1 MKKALLLILTV
12 LILISSCNLDS
23 GQGVFQQAFNA
34 SKKNYEMIQTVLGT
48 AGDKIILYANRDVYE
63 FDGTKMT
70 KIAEVSNELYFPIFV
85 EKDRFYFAYKNTE
98 AFRTR
103 YFPESDAEADGYFRF
118 FQVSAKQISD
128 NQPLYSTTGIPK
140 EELKTLMESN
150 EVTVSGA
157 ENITAFSVTIQDLEH
172 IQVLFNLAG
181 DNEGESDPNKYITH
195 YGIIERDGISPN
207 SFTISN
213 DERVPATAGIIGLYG
228 LRVFQ
233 DDSEMA
239 DGQAYLRDRNSFFY
253 KNSPSES
260 FTEIDCNWRRPNTV
274 DTDEVIMGYDGEY
287 VIDLQGYVYKLNS
300 GSDRGRDRISSVNA
314 PDLIYRR
321 NNLMM
326 VYEDSYAGSDF
337 KMGYLYEEGIYI
349 NDSAQENPYILRI
362 SDDNDLLTAGWI
374 GDNGNGKYLF
384 ATQEN
389 GFWIIEL
396 GEKDSNNRFKGS
408 IHQYQINDRFGNEQD
423 GPLSDYL
430 Q

>member
-85 EKDRFYFAYKNTE
+85 EEDRFYFAYKNTE

-118 FQVSAKQISD
+118 FQVSE
-128 NQPLYSTTGIPK
+128 NQLSTTEGITDT
-140 EELKTLMESN
+140 TLIEN
-150 EVTVSGA
+150 QEVTVSGA
-157 ENITAFSVTIQDLEH
+157 DNITAFSVTIQDLEH
-172 IQVLFNLAG
+172 IQVLFSLAG
-181 DNEGESDPNKYITH
+181 DNEDKSDPNEYTTN
-195 YGIIERDGISPN
+195 YGIIDRNSISAS

-213 DERVPATAGIIGLYG
+213 IDNNIPATAGIIGLYG

-239 DGQAYLRDRNSFFY
+239 DGQAYLKDRNSFFY

-287 VIDLQGYVYKLNS
+287 VIDLQGYVYRLDPS
-300 GSDRGRDRISSVNA
+300 ADRKRVRISSVNA

-408 IHQYQINDRFGNEQD
+408 IHQYQEKNRFGETQD

-430 Q
+430 H

>member
-85 EKDRFYFAYKNTE
+85 EEDRFYFAYKNTE

-118 FQVSAKQISD
+118 FQVSESQLSATEGITD
-128 NQPLYSTTGIPK
+128 TTLIENQ
-140 EELKTLMESN
+140 

-157 ENITAFSVTIQDLEH
+157 DNITAFSVTIQDLEH
-172 IQVLFNLAG
+172 IQVLFNIAS
-181 DNEGESDPNKYITH
+181 DNVDETDPNRYITH

-213 DERVPATAGIIGLYG
+213 DEKVPATAGIIGLYG

-260 FTEIDCNWRRPNTV
+260 FTEISCNWRRPNTV

-287 VIDLQGYVYKLNS
+287 VIDLQGYVYRLDPS
-300 GSDRGRDRISSVNA
+300 ADRKRVRISSVNA

-326 VYEDSYAGSDF
+326 VYEDSYDGRNF

-408 IHQYQINDRFGNEQD
+408 IHQYQEKNRFGETQD
-423 GPLSDYL
+423 GPMSDYL
-430 Q
+430 R

>member
-1 MKKALLLILTV
+1 MKKAVLLILTI

-85 EKDRFYFAYKNTE
+85 EEDRFYFAYKNTE

-118 FQVSAKQISD
+118 FQVSE
-128 NQPLYSTTGIPK
+128 NQLSTTEGITDT
-140 EELKTLMESN
+140 TLIEN
-150 EVTVSGA
+150 QEVTVSGA
-157 ENITAFSVTIQDLEH
+157 DNITAFSVTIQDLEH
-172 IQVLFNLAG
+172 IQVLFNIAS
-181 DNEGESDPNKYITH
+181 DNVDETDPNRYITH

-213 DERVPATAGIIGLYG
+213 DEKVPATAGIIGLYG

-239 DGQAYLRDRNSFFY
+239 DGQAYLKDRNSFFY

-287 VIDLQGYVYKLNS
+287 VIDLQGYVYRLDPS
-300 GSDRGRDRISSVNA
+300 ADRKRVRISSVNA

-396 GEKDSNNRFKGS
+396 GEKDSNGRFKGS
-408 IHQYQINDRFGNEQD
+408 IHQYQINDRFGKEQD
-423 GPLSDYL
+423 GQLSDYL
-430 Q
+430 H

>member
-1 MKKALLLILTV
+1 MKKAVLLILTI

-48 AGDKIILYANRDVYE
+48 ARDKIILYANRDVYE

-85 EKDRFYFAYKNTE
+85 EEDRFYFAYKNTE

-118 FQVSAKQISD
+118 FQVSE
-128 NQPLYSTTGIPK
+128 NQLSTTEGITDT
-140 EELKTLMESN
+140 TLIEN
-150 EVTVSGA
+150 QEVTVSGA
-157 ENITAFSVTIQDLEH
+157 DNITAFSVTIQDLEH
-172 IQVLFNLAG
+172 IQVLFSLAG
-181 DNEGESDPNKYITH
+181 DNEDKSDPNEYTTN
-195 YGIIERDGISPN
+195 YGIIDRNSISAS

-213 DERVPATAGIIGLYG
+213 IDNNIPATAGIIGLYG

-287 VIDLQGYVYKLNS
+287 VIDLQGYVYRLDPS
-300 GSDRGRDRISSVNA
+300 ADRKRVRISSVNA

-396 GEKDSNNRFKGS
+396 KKDGNEERFKGS
-408 IHQYQINDRFGNEQD
+408 IHQYQEKNRFGETQD

-430 Q
+430 H

>member
-1 MKKALLLILTV
+1 MKKAVLLILTI

-48 AGDKIILYANRDVYE
+48 TGDNNIILYANRDVYE

-85 EKDRFYFAYKNTE
+85 EEGRFYFAYKNTE

-118 FQVSAKQISD
+118 FQVSE
-128 NQPLYSTTGIPK
+128 NQLSTTEGITDT
-140 EELKTLMESN
+140 TLIEN
-150 EVTVSGA
+150 QEVTVSGA
-157 ENITAFSVTIQDLEH
+157 DNITAFSVTIQDLEH
-172 IQVLFNLAG
+172 IQVLFSLAG
-181 DNEGESDPNKYITH
+181 DNEDKSDPNEYTTN
-195 YGIIERDGISPN
+195 YGIIDRNSISAS

-213 DERVPATAGIIGLYG
+213 IDNNIPATAGIIGLYG

-239 DGQAYLRDRNSFFY
+239 DGQAYLKDRNSFFY

-287 VIDLQGYVYKLNS
+287 VIDLQGYVYRLDPS
-300 GSDRGRDRISSVNA
+300 ADRKRVRISSVNA

-408 IHQYQINDRFGNEQD
+408 IHQYQEKNRFGETQD

-430 Q
+430 H

>member
-1 MKKALLLILTV
+1 MKKAVLLILTI

-48 AGDKIILYANRDVYE
+48 TGDNNIILYANRDVYE

-85 EKDRFYFAYKNTE
+85 EGDRFYFAYKNTE

-118 FQVSAKQISD
+118 FQVSE
-128 NQPLYSTTGIPK
+128 NQLSTTEGITDT
-140 EELKTLMESN
+140 TLIEN
-150 EVTVSGA
+150 QEVTVSGA
-157 ENITAFSVTIQDLEH
+157 DNITAFSVTIQDLEH
-172 IQVLFNLAG
+172 IQVLFSLAG
-181 DNEGESDPNKYITH
+181 DNEDKSDPNEYTTN
-195 YGIIERDGISPN
+195 YGIIDRNSISAS

-213 DERVPATAGIIGLYG
+213 IDNNIPATAGIIGLYG

-239 DGQAYLRDRNSFFY
+239 DGQAYLKDRNSFFY

-287 VIDLQGYVYKLNS
+287 VIDLQGYVYRLDPS
-300 GSDRGRDRISSVNA
+300 ADRKRVRISSVNA

-408 IHQYQINDRFGNEQD
+408 IHQYQEKNRFGETQD

-430 Q
+430 H

>member
-1 MKKALLLILTV
+1 MKKAVLLILTI

-48 AGDKIILYANRDVYE
+48 TGDNNIILYANRDVYE

-85 EKDRFYFAYKNTE
+85 EEDRFYFAYKNTE

-103 YFPESDAEADGYFRF
+103 YFPESDAEADGHFRF
-118 FQVSAKQISD
+118 FQVSE
-128 NQPLYSTTGIPK
+128 NQLSTTEGITDT
-140 EELKTLMESN
+140 TLIEN
-150 EVTVSGA
+150 QEVTVSGA
-157 ENITAFSVTIQDLEH
+157 DNITAFSVTIQDLEH
-172 IQVLFNLAG
+172 IQVLFSLAG
-181 DNEGESDPNKYITH
+181 DNEDKSDPNEYTTN
-195 YGIIERDGISPN
+195 YGIIDRNSISAS

-213 DERVPATAGIIGLYG
+213 IDNNIPATAGIIGLYG

-239 DGQAYLRDRNSFFY
+239 DGQAYLKDRNSFFY

-287 VIDLQGYVYKLNS
+287 VIDLQGYVYRLDPS
-300 GSDRGRDRISSVNA
+300 ADRKRVRISSVNA

-408 IHQYQINDRFGNEQD
+408 IHQYQEKNRFGETQD

-430 Q
+430 H

>member
-48 AGDKIILYANRDVYE
+48 TGNNNIILYANRDVYE

-85 EKDRFYFAYKNTE
+85 EEDRFYFAYKNTE

-118 FQVSAKQISD
+118 FQVSE
-128 NQPLYSTTGIPK
+128 NQLSTTEGITDT
-140 EELKTLMESN
+140 TLIEN
-150 EVTVSGA
+150 QEVTVSGA
-157 ENITAFSVTIQDLEH
+157 DNITAFSVTIQDLEH
-172 IQVLFNLAG
+172 IQVLFSLAG
-181 DNEGESDPNKYITH
+181 DNEDKSDPNEYTTN
-195 YGIIERDGISPN
+195 YGIIDRNSISAS

-213 DERVPATAGIIGLYG
+213 IDNNIPATAGIIGLYG

-239 DGQAYLRDRNSFFY
+239 DGQAYLKDRNSFFY

-287 VIDLQGYVYKLNS
+287 VIDLQGYVYRLDPS
-300 GSDRGRDRISSVNA
+300 ADRKRVRISSVNA

-408 IHQYQINDRFGNEQD
+408 IHQYQEKNRFGETQD

-430 Q
+430 H

>member
-1 MKKALLLILTV
+1 MKKAVLLILTI

-85 EKDRFYFAYKNTE
+85 EEDRFYFAYKNTE

-118 FQVSAKQISD
+118 FQVSESQLSATEGITD
-128 NQPLYSTTGIPK
+128 TTLIENQ
-140 EELKTLMESN
+140 
-150 EVTVSGA
+150 EVTISGA
-157 ENITAFSVTIQDLEH
+157 DNITAFSVTIQDLEH
-172 IQVLFNLAG
+172 IQVLFSLAG
-181 DNEGESDPNKYITH
+181 DNEDKSDPNEYTTN
-195 YGIIERDGISPN
+195 YGIIDRNSISAS

-213 DERVPATAGIIGLYG
+213 IDNNIPATAGIIGLYG

-239 DGQAYLRDRNSFFY
+239 DGQAYLKDRNSFFY

-287 VIDLQGYVYKLNS
+287 VIDLQGYVYRLDPS
-300 GSDRGRDRISSVNA
+300 ADRKRVRISSVNA

-396 GEKDSNNRFKGS
+396 KKDGNEERFKGS
-408 IHQYQINDRFGNEQD
+408 IHQYQEKNRFGETQD

-430 Q
+430 H

>member
-1 MKKALLLILTV
+1 MKKAVLLILTI

-48 AGDKIILYANRDVYE
+48 TGDNNIILYANRDVYE

-85 EKDRFYFAYKNTE
+85 EGDRFYFAYKNTE

-118 FQVSAKQISD
+118 FQVSE
-128 NQPLYSTTGIPK
+128 NQLSTTEGITDT
-140 EELKTLMESN
+140 TLIEN
-150 EVTVSGA
+150 QEVTVSGA
-157 ENITAFSVTIQDLEH
+157 DNITAFSVTIQDLEH
-172 IQVLFNLAG
+172 IQVLFSLAG
-181 DNEGESDPNKYITH
+181 DNEDKSDPNEYTTN
-195 YGIIERDGISPN
+195 YGIIDRNSISAS

-213 DERVPATAGIIGLYG
+213 IDNNIPATAGIIGLYG

-287 VIDLQGYVYKLNS
+287 VIDLQGYVYRLDPS
-300 GSDRGRDRISSVNA
+300 ADRKRVRISSVNA

-408 IHQYQINDRFGNEQD
+408 IHQYQEKNRFGETQD

-430 Q
+430 R

>member
-48 AGDKIILYANRDVYE
+48 TGDNNIILYANRDVYE

-85 EKDRFYFAYKNTE
+85 EGDRFYFAYKNTE

-118 FQVSAKQISD
+118 FQVSE
-128 NQPLYSTTGIPK
+128 NQLSTTEGITDT
-140 EELKTLMESN
+140 TLIEN
-150 EVTVSGA
+150 QEVTVSGA
-157 ENITAFSVTIQDLEH
+157 DNITAFSVTIQDLEH
-172 IQVLFNLAG
+172 IQVLFSLAG
-181 DNEGESDPNKYITH
+181 DNEDKSDPNEYTTN
-195 YGIIERDGISPN
+195 YGIIDRNSISAS

-213 DERVPATAGIIGLYG
+213 IDNNIPATAGIIGLYG

-239 DGQAYLRDRNSFFY
+239 DGQAYLKDRNSFFY

-287 VIDLQGYVYKLNS
+287 VIDLQGYVYRLDPS
-300 GSDRGRDRISSVNA
+300 ADRKRVRISSVNA

-408 IHQYQINDRFGNEQD
+408 IHQYQEKNRFGETQD

-430 Q
+430 R

>member
-48 AGDKIILYANRDVYE
+48 TGDNNIILYANRDVYE

-85 EKDRFYFAYKNTE
+85 EGDRFYFAYKNTE

-118 FQVSAKQISD
+118 FQVSE
-128 NQPLYSTTGIPK
+128 NQLSTTEGITDT
-140 EELKTLMESN
+140 TLIEN
-150 EVTVSGA
+150 QEVTVSGA
-157 ENITAFSVTIQDLEH
+157 DNITAFSVTIQDLEH
-172 IQVLFNLAG
+172 IQVLFSLAG
-181 DNEGESDPNKYITH
+181 DNEDKSDPNEYTTN
-195 YGIIERDGISPN
+195 YGIIDRNSISAS

-213 DERVPATAGIIGLYG
+213 IDNNIPATAGIIGLYG

-239 DGQAYLRDRNSFFY
+239 DGQAYLKDRNSFFY

-287 VIDLQGYVYKLNS
+287 VIDLQGYVYRLDPNADN
-300 GSDRGRDRISSVNA
+300 GRGRVRISSVNA

-321 NNLMM
+321 NNVMM
-326 VYEDSYAGSDF
+326 MYNDDSEDL
-337 KMGYLYEEGIYI
+337 KLGYLYEEGIYI
-349 NDSAQENPYILRI
+349 NDSAVNEPYIIRVN
-362 SDDNDLLTAGWI
+362 DDNDLLTAGWI
-374 GDNGNGKYLF
+374 GKSSKYPNKYLF

-389 GFWIIEL
+389 GFWIVEL
-396 GEKDSNNRFKGS
+396 GERNTNNNHLTGS
-408 IHQYQINDRFGNEQD
+408 IHQYQINDRFGKEQD
-423 GPLSDYL
+423 GQLSDYL
-430 Q
+430 LH

>member
-85 EKDRFYFAYKNTE
+85 EEDRFYFAYKNTE

-118 FQVSAKQISD
+118 FQVSE
-128 NQPLYSTTGIPK
+128 NQLSTTEGITDT
-140 EELKTLMESN
+140 TLIEN
-150 EVTVSGA
+150 QEVTVSGA
-157 ENITAFSVTIQDLEH
+157 DNITAFSVTIQDLEH
-172 IQVLFNLAG
+172 IQVLFSLAG
-181 DNEGESDPNKYITH
+181 DNEDKSDPNEYTTN
-195 YGIIERDGISPN
+195 YGIIDRNSISAS

-213 DERVPATAGIIGLYG
+213 IDNNIPATAGIIGLYG

-287 VIDLQGYVYKLNS
+287 VIDLQGYVYRLDPS
-300 GSDRGRDRISSVNA
+300 ADRKRVRISSVNA

-408 IHQYQINDRFGNEQD
+408 IHQYQEKNRFGETQD

-430 Q
+430 H

>member
-1 MKKALLLILTV
+1 MKKAVLLILTI

-85 EKDRFYFAYKNTE
+85 EEDRFYFAYKNTE

-118 FQVSAKQISD
+118 FQVSESQLSATEGITD
-128 NQPLYSTTGIPK
+128 TTLIENQ
-140 EELKTLMESN
+140 

-157 ENITAFSVTIQDLEH
+157 DNITAFSVTIQDLEH
-172 IQVLFNLAG
+172 IQVLFSLAG
-181 DNEGESDPNKYITH
+181 DNEDKSDPNEYTTN
-195 YGIIERDGISPN
+195 YGIIDRNSISAS

-213 DERVPATAGIIGLYG
+213 IDNNIPATAGIIGLYG

-260 FTEIDCNWRRPNTV
+260 FTEISCNWRRPNTV

-287 VIDLQGYVYKLNS
+287 VIDLQGYVYRLDPS
-300 GSDRGRDRISSVNA
+300 ADRKRVRISSVNA

-326 VYEDSYAGSDF
+326 VYEDSYDGRNF

-408 IHQYQINDRFGNEQD
+408 IHQYQEKNRFGETQD

-430 Q
+430 H

>member
-1 MKKALLLILTV
+1 MKKAVLLILTI

-48 AGDKIILYANRDVYE
+48 TAGNEIILYANRDVYK
-63 FDGTKMT
+63 FNGTNMT

-85 EKDRFYFAYKNTE
+85 EKDMFYFAYKNTE

-103 YFPESDAEADGYFRF
+103 YFPESDAEAEADGYFRF
-118 FQVSAKQISD
+118 FQVSESQLSATEGITD
-128 NQPLYSTTGIPK
+128 TTLIENQ
-140 EELKTLMESN
+140 

-157 ENITAFSVTIQDLEH
+157 DNITAFSVTIQDLEH
-172 IQVLFNLAG
+172 IQILFSLAG
-181 DNEGESDPNKYITH
+181 DNEDKSDPNEYTTN
-195 YGIIERDGISPN
+195 YGIIDRNSISAS

-213 DERVPATAGIIGLYG
+213 IDNNIPATAGIIGLYG

-260 FTEIDCNWRRPNTV
+260 FTEISCNWRRPNTV

-287 VIDLQGYVYKLNS
+287 VIDLQGYVYRLDPNADN
-300 GSDRGRDRISSVNA
+300 DRGRVRISSVNA

-326 VYEDSYAGSDF
+326 VYEDSYDGRNF

-349 NDSAQENPYILRI
+349 NDSVQDNPYILRI

-396 GEKDSNNRFKGS
+396 GEKDSNGRFKGS
-408 IHQYQINDRFGNEQD
+408 IHQYQEKNRFGETQD

-430 Q
+430 H

>member
-85 EKDRFYFAYKNTE
+85 EEDRFYFAYKNTE

-118 FQVSAKQISD
+118 FQVSE
-128 NQPLYSTTGIPK
+128 NQLSTTEGITDT
-140 EELKTLMESN
+140 TLIEN
-150 EVTVSGA
+150 QEVTVSGA
-157 ENITAFSVTIQDLEH
+157 DNITAFSVTIQDLEH
-172 IQVLFNLAG
+172 IQVLFSLAG
-181 DNEGESDPNKYITH
+181 DNEDKSDPNEYTTN
-195 YGIIERDGISPN
+195 YGIIDRNSISAS

-213 DERVPATAGIIGLYG
+213 IDNNIPATAGIIGLYG

-239 DGQAYLRDRNSFFY
+239 DGQAYLKDRNSFFY

-287 VIDLQGYVYKLNS
+287 VIDLQGYVYRLDPS
-300 GSDRGRDRISSVNA
+300 ADRKRVRISSVNA

-349 NDSAQENPYILRI
+349 NDSAQENPYIIRI

-408 IHQYQINDRFGNEQD
+408 IHQYQEKNRFGETQD

-430 Q
+430 R

>member
-85 EKDRFYFAYKNTE
+85 EEDRFYFAYKNTE

-118 FQVSAKQISD
+118 FQVSE
-128 NQPLYSTTGIPK
+128 NQLSTTEGITDT
-140 EELKTLMESN
+140 TLIEN
-150 EVTVSGA
+150 QEVTVSGA
-157 ENITAFSVTIQDLEH
+157 DNITAFSVTIQDLEH
-172 IQVLFNLAG
+172 IQVLFSLAG
-181 DNEGESDPNKYITH
+181 DNEDKSDPNEYTTN
-195 YGIIERDGISPN
+195 YGIIDRNSISAS

-213 DERVPATAGIIGLYG
+213 IDNNIPATAGIIGLYG

-239 DGQAYLRDRNSFFY
+239 DGQAYLKDRNSFFY

-287 VIDLQGYVYKLNS
+287 VIDLQGYVYRLDPS
-300 GSDRGRDRISSVNA
+300 ADRKRVRISSVNA

-408 IHQYQINDRFGNEQD
+408 IHQYQEKNRFGETQD

-430 Q
+430 R

>member
-48 AGDKIILYANRDVYE
+48 TGDNNIILYANRDVYE

-85 EKDRFYFAYKNTE
+85 EGDRFYFAYKNTE

-118 FQVSAKQISD
+118 FQVSE
-128 NQPLYSTTGIPK
+128 NQLSTTEGITDT
-140 EELKTLMESN
+140 TLIEN
-150 EVTVSGA
+150 QEVTVSGA
-157 ENITAFSVTIQDLEH
+157 DNITAFSVTIQDLEH
-172 IQVLFNLAG
+172 IQVLFSLAG
-181 DNEGESDPNKYITH
+181 DNEDKSDPNEYTTN
-195 YGIIERDGISPN
+195 YGIIDRNSISAS

-213 DERVPATAGIIGLYG
+213 IDNNIPATAGIIGLYG

-260 FTEIDCNWRRPNTV
+260 FTEISCNWRRPNTV

-287 VIDLQGYVYKLNS
+287 VIDLQGYVYRLDPNADN
-300 GSDRGRDRISSVNA
+300 DRGRVRISSVNA

-326 VYEDSYAGSDF
+326 VYEDSYDGRNF

-349 NDSAQENPYILRI
+349 NDSAQDNPYILRI

-396 GEKDSNNRFKGS
+396 GEKDSNGRFKGS
-408 IHQYQINDRFGNEQD
+408 IHQYQINDRFGKEQD
-423 GPLSDYL
+423 GQLSDYL
-430 Q
+430 H

>member
-1 MKKALLLILTV
+1 MKKAVLLILTI

-85 EKDRFYFAYKNTE
+85 EEDRFYFAYKNTE

-118 FQVSAKQISD
+118 FQVSESQLSATEGITD
-128 NQPLYSTTGIPK
+128 TTLIENQ
-140 EELKTLMESN
+140 
-150 EVTVSGA
+150 EVTISGA
-157 ENITAFSVTIQDLEH
+157 DNITAFSVTIQDLEH
-172 IQVLFNLAG
+172 IQVLFSLAG
-181 DNEGESDPNKYITH
+181 DNEDKSDPNEYTTN
-195 YGIIERDGISPN
+195 YGIIDRNSISAS

-213 DERVPATAGIIGLYG
+213 IDNNIPATAGIIGLYG

-239 DGQAYLRDRNSFFY
+239 DGQAYLKDRNSFFY

-287 VIDLQGYVYKLNS
+287 VIDLQGYVYRLDPS
-300 GSDRGRDRISSVNA
+300 ADRKRVRISSVNA

-408 IHQYQINDRFGNEQD
+408 IHQYQEKNRFGETQD

-430 Q
+430 H

>member
-1 MKKALLLILTV
+1 MKKAVLLILTI

-85 EKDRFYFAYKNTE
+85 EEDRFYFAYKNTE

-118 FQVSAKQISD
+118 FQVSE
-128 NQPLYSTTGIPK
+128 NQLSTTKGITDT
-140 EELKTLMESN
+140 TLIEN
-150 EVTVSGA
+150 QEVTVSGA
-157 ENITAFSVTIQDLEH
+157 DNITAFSVTIQDLEH
-172 IQVLFNLAG
+172 IQVLFSLAG
-181 DNEGESDPNKYITH
+181 DNEDKSDPNEYTTN
-195 YGIIERDGISPN
+195 YGIIDRNSISAS

-213 DERVPATAGIIGLYG
+213 IDNNIPATAGIIGLYG

-239 DGQAYLRDRNSFFY
+239 DGQAYLKDRNSFFY

-287 VIDLQGYVYKLNS
+287 VIDLQGYVYRLDPS
-300 GSDRGRDRISSVNA
+300 ADRKRVRISSVNA

-408 IHQYQINDRFGNEQD
+408 IHQYQEKNRFGETQD

-430 Q
+430 R

>member
-1 MKKALLLILTV
+1 MKKAVLLILTI

-48 AGDKIILYANRDVYE
+48 TGDNNIILYANRDVYE

-85 EKDRFYFAYKNTE
+85 EGDRFYFAYKNTE

-118 FQVSAKQISD
+118 FQVSE
-128 NQPLYSTTGIPK
+128 NQLSTTEGITDT
-140 EELKTLMESN
+140 TLIEN
-150 EVTVSGA
+150 QEVTVSGA
-157 ENITAFSVTIQDLEH
+157 DNITAFSVTIQDLEH
-172 IQVLFNLAG
+172 IQVLFSLAG
-181 DNEGESDPNKYITH
+181 DNEDKSDPNEYTTN
-195 YGIIERDGISPN
+195 YGIIDRNSISAS

-213 DERVPATAGIIGLYG
+213 IDNNIPATAGIIGLYG

-239 DGQAYLRDRNSFFY
+239 DGQAYLKDRNSFFY

-287 VIDLQGYVYKLNS
+287 VIDLQGYVYRLDPS
-300 GSDRGRDRISSVNA
+300 ADRKRVRISSVNA

-396 GEKDSNNRFKGS
+396 KKDGNEERFKGS
-408 IHQYQINDRFGNEQD
+408 IHQYQEKNRFGETQD

-430 Q
+430 H

>member
-1 MKKALLLILTV
+1 MKKALLLILTI

-85 EKDRFYFAYKNTE
+85 EEDRFYFAYKNTE

-118 FQVSAKQISD
+118 FQVSE
-128 NQPLYSTTGIPK
+128 NQLSTTEGITDT
-140 EELKTLMESN
+140 TLIEN
-150 EVTVSGA
+150 QEVTVSGA
-157 ENITAFSVTIQDLEH
+157 DNITAFSVTIQDLEH
-172 IQVLFNLAG
+172 IQVLFSLAG
-181 DNEGESDPNKYITH
+181 DNEDKSDPNEYTTN
-195 YGIIERDGISPN
+195 YGIIDRNSISAS

-213 DERVPATAGIIGLYG
+213 IDNNIPATAGIIGLYG

-239 DGQAYLRDRNSFFY
+239 DGQAYLKDRNSFFY

-287 VIDLQGYVYKLNS
+287 VIDLQGYVYRLDPS
-300 GSDRGRDRISSVNA
+300 ADRKRVRISSVNA

-408 IHQYQINDRFGNEQD
+408 IHQYQEKNRFGETQD

-430 Q
+430 H

>member
-48 AGDKIILYANRDVYE
+48 TGDNNIILYANRDVYE

-85 EKDRFYFAYKNTE
+85 EGDRFYFAYKNTE

-118 FQVSAKQISD
+118 FQVSE
-128 NQPLYSTTGIPK
+128 NQLSTTEGITDT
-140 EELKTLMESN
+140 TLIEN
-150 EVTVSGA
+150 QEVTVSGA
-157 ENITAFSVTIQDLEH
+157 DNITAFSVTIQDLEH
-172 IQVLFNLAG
+172 IQVLFSLAG
-181 DNEGESDPNKYITH
+181 DNEDKSDPNEYTTN
-195 YGIIERDGISPN
+195 YGIIDRNSISAS
-207 SFTISN
+207 SFAISN
-213 DERVPATAGIIGLYG
+213 IDNNIPATAGIIGLYG

-287 VIDLQGYVYKLNS
+287 VIDLQGYVYRLDPS
-300 GSDRGRDRISSVNA
+300 ADRKRVRISSVNA

-326 VYEDSYAGSDF
+326 VYEDSYAGSNF

-396 GEKDSNNRFKGS
+396 GEKDSNGRFKGS
-408 IHQYQINDRFGNEQD
+408 IHQYQINDRFGKEQD
-423 GPLSDYL
+423 GQLSDYL
-430 Q
+430 H

>member
-48 AGDKIILYANRDVYE
+48 TGDNNIILYANRDVYE

-70 KIAEVSNELYFPIFV
+70 KIAEVSSELYFPIFV
-85 EKDRFYFAYKNTE
+85 EGDRFYFAYKNTE

-118 FQVSAKQISD
+118 FQVSE
-128 NQPLYSTTGIPK
+128 NQLSTTEGITDT
-140 EELKTLMESN
+140 TLIEN
-150 EVTVSGA
+150 QEVTVSGA
-157 ENITAFSVTIQDLEH
+157 DNITAFSVTIQDLEH
-172 IQVLFNLAG
+172 IQVLFSLAG
-181 DNEGESDPNKYITH
+181 DNEDKSDPNEYTTN
-195 YGIIERDGISPN
+195 YGIIDRNSISAS

-213 DERVPATAGIIGLYG
+213 IDNNIPATAGIIGLYG

-287 VIDLQGYVYKLNS
+287 VIDLQGYVYRLDPS
-300 GSDRGRDRISSVNA
+300 ADRKRVRISSVNA

-326 VYEDSYAGSDF
+326 VYEDSYNGRNF

-408 IHQYQINDRFGNEQD
+408 IHQYQEKNRFGETQD

-430 Q
+430 R

>member
-1 MKKALLLILTV
+1 MKKAVLLILTI

-85 EKDRFYFAYKNTE
+85 EEDRFYFAYKNTE

-118 FQVSAKQISD
+118 FQVSE
-128 NQPLYSTTGIPK
+128 NQLSTTEGITDT
-140 EELKTLMESN
+140 TLIEN
-150 EVTVSGA
+150 QEVTVSGA
-157 ENITAFSVTIQDLEH
+157 DNITAFSVTIQDLEH
-172 IQVLFNLAG
+172 IQVLFSLAG
-181 DNEGESDPNKYITH
+181 DNEDKSDPNEYTTN
-195 YGIIERDGISPN
+195 YGIIDRNSISAS

-213 DERVPATAGIIGLYG
+213 IDNNIPATAGIIGLYG

-260 FTEIDCNWRRPNTV
+260 FTEINCNWRRPNTV

-287 VIDLQGYVYKLNS
+287 VIDLQGYVYRLDPS
-300 GSDRGRDRISSVNA
+300 ADRKRVRISSVNA

-408 IHQYQINDRFGNEQD
+408 IHQYQEKNRFGETQD

-430 Q
+430 H

>member
-85 EKDRFYFAYKNTE
+85 EEDRFYFAYKNTE

-118 FQVSAKQISD
+118 FQVSESQLSATEGITD
-128 NQPLYSTTGIPK
+128 TTLIENQ
-140 EELKTLMESN
+140 

-157 ENITAFSVTIQDLEH
+157 DNITAFSVTIQDLEH
-172 IQVLFNLAG
+172 IQVLFNIAS
-181 DNEGESDPNKYITH
+181 DNVDETDPNRYITH

-213 DERVPATAGIIGLYG
+213 DEKVPATAGIIGLYG

-287 VIDLQGYVYKLNS
+287 VIDLQGYVYRLDPS
-300 GSDRGRDRISSVNA
+300 ADRKRVRISSVNA

-326 VYEDSYAGSDF
+326 VYEDSYDGRNF

-408 IHQYQINDRFGNEQD
+408 IHQYQEKNRFGETQD

-430 Q
+430 H

>member
-48 AGDKIILYANRDVYE
+48 TGDNNIILYANRDVYE

-85 EKDRFYFAYKNTE
+85 EGDRFYFAYKNTE

-118 FQVSAKQISD
+118 FQVSE
-128 NQPLYSTTGIPK
+128 NQLSTTEGITDT
-140 EELKTLMESN
+140 TLIEN
-150 EVTVSGA
+150 QEVTVSGA
-157 ENITAFSVTIQDLEH
+157 DNITAFSVTIQDLEH
-172 IQVLFNLAG
+172 IQVLFSLAG
-181 DNEGESDPNKYITH
+181 DNEDKSDPNEYTTN
-195 YGIIERDGISPN
+195 YGIIDRNSISDS

-213 DERVPATAGIIGLYG
+213 IDNNIPATAGIIGLYG

-239 DGQAYLRDRNSFFY
+239 DGQAYLKDRNSFFY

-287 VIDLQGYVYKLNS
+287 VIDLQGYVYRLDPS
-300 GSDRGRDRISSVNA
+300 ADRKRVRISSVNA

-408 IHQYQINDRFGNEQD
+408 IHQYQEKNRFGETQD

-430 Q
+430 H

>member
-1 MKKALLLILTV
+1 MKKALLLILTI

-85 EKDRFYFAYKNTE
+85 EEDRFYFAYKNTE

-118 FQVSAKQISD
+118 FQVSE
-128 NQPLYSTTGIPK
+128 NQLSTTEGITDT
-140 EELKTLMESN
+140 TLIEN
-150 EVTVSGA
+150 QEVTVSGA
-157 ENITAFSVTIQDLEH
+157 DNITAFSVTIQDLEH
-172 IQVLFNLAG
+172 IQVLFSLAG
-181 DNEGESDPNKYITH
+181 DNEDKSDPNEYTTN
-195 YGIIERDGISPN
+195 YGIIDRNSISAS

-213 DERVPATAGIIGLYG
+213 IDNNIPATAGIIGLYG

-239 DGQAYLRDRNSFFY
+239 DGQAYLKDRNSFFY

-287 VIDLQGYVYKLNS
+287 VIDLQGYVYRLDPS
-300 GSDRGRDRISSVNA
+300 ADRKRVRISSVNA

-408 IHQYQINDRFGNEQD
+408 IHQYQEKNRFGETQD

-430 Q
+430 R

>member
-85 EKDRFYFAYKNTE
+85 EEDRFYFAYKNTE

-118 FQVSAKQISD
+118 FQVSESQLSATEGITD
-128 NQPLYSTTGIPK
+128 TTLIENQ
-140 EELKTLMESN
+140 

-157 ENITAFSVTIQDLEH
+157 DNITAFSVTIQDLEH
-172 IQVLFNLAG
+172 IQVLFNIAS
-181 DNEGESDPNKYITH
+181 DNVDETDPNRYITH

-213 DERVPATAGIIGLYG
+213 DEKVPATAGIIGLYG

-260 FTEIDCNWRRPNTV
+260 FTEISCNWRRPNTV

-287 VIDLQGYVYKLNS
+287 VIDLQGYVYRLDPS
-300 GSDRGRDRISSVNA
+300 ADRKRVRISSVNA

-326 VYEDSYAGSDF
+326 VYEDSYDGRNF

-408 IHQYQINDRFGNEQD
+408 IHQYQEKNRFGETQD

-430 Q
+430 H

>member
-48 AGDKIILYANRDVYE
+48 TGDNNIILYANRDVYE

-85 EKDRFYFAYKNTE
+85 EGDRFYFAYKNTE

-118 FQVSAKQISD
+118 FQVSE
-128 NQPLYSTTGIPK
+128 NQLSITEGITDTTLI
-140 EELKTLMESN
+140 EN
-150 EVTVSGA
+150 QEVTVSGA
-157 ENITAFSVTIQDLEH
+157 DNITAFSVTIQDLEH
-172 IQVLFNLAG
+172 IQVLFSLAG
-181 DNEGESDPNKYITH
+181 DNEDKSDPNEYTTN
-195 YGIIERDGISPN
+195 YGIIDRNSISAS

-213 DERVPATAGIIGLYG
+213 IDNNIPATAGIIGLYG

-287 VIDLQGYVYKLNS
+287 VIDLQGYVYRLDPS
-300 GSDRGRDRISSVNA
+300 ADRKRVRISSVNA

-326 VYEDSYAGSDF
+326 VYEDSYDGRNF

-374 GDNGNGKYLF
+374 GDNGNG
-384 ATQEN
+384 
-389 GFWIIEL
+389 WIIEL
-396 GEKDSNNRFKGS
+396 KKDGNEERFKGS
-408 IHQYQINDRFGNEQD
+408 IHQYQEKNRFGETQD

-430 Q
+430 H

>member
-48 AGDKIILYANRDVYE
+48 TGDNNIILYANRDVYE

-85 EKDRFYFAYKNTE
+85 EGDRFYFAYKNTE

-118 FQVSAKQISD
+118 FQVSE
-128 NQPLYSTTGIPK
+128 NQLSTTEGITDT
-140 EELKTLMESN
+140 TLIEN
-150 EVTVSGA
+150 QEVTVSGA
-157 ENITAFSVTIQDLEH
+157 DNITAFSVTIQDLEH
-172 IQVLFNLAG
+172 IQVLFSLAG
-181 DNEGESDPNKYITH
+181 DNEDKSDPNEYTTN
-195 YGIIERDGISPN
+195 YGIIDRNSISAS
-207 SFTISN
+207 SFAISN
-213 DERVPATAGIIGLYG
+213 IDNNIPATAGIIGLYG

-287 VIDLQGYVYKLNS
+287 VIDLQGYVYRLDPS
-300 GSDRGRDRISSVNA
+300 ADRKRVRISSVNA

-396 GEKDSNNRFKGS
+396 KKDGNEERFKGS
-408 IHQYQINDRFGNEQD
+408 IHQYQEKNRFGETQD

-430 Q
+430 H

>member
-1 MKKALLLILTV
+1 MKKAVLLILTV

-85 EKDRFYFAYKNTE
+85 EEDRFYFAYKNTE

-118 FQVSAKQISD
+118 FQVLENQLSATEGITD
-128 NQPLYSTTGIPK
+128 TTLIENQ
-140 EELKTLMESN
+140 

-157 ENITAFSVTIQDLEH
+157 DNITAFSVTIQDLEH
-172 IQVLFNLAG
+172 IQVLFSLAG
-181 DNEGESDPNKYITH
+181 DNEDKSDPNEYTTN
-195 YGIIERDGISPN
+195 YGIIDRNSISAS

-213 DERVPATAGIIGLYG
+213 IDNNIPATAGIIGLYG

-239 DGQAYLRDRNSFFY
+239 DGQAYLKDRNSFFY

-287 VIDLQGYVYKLNS
+287 VIDLQGYVYRLDPS
-300 GSDRGRDRISSVNA
+300 ADRKRVRISSVNA

-326 VYEDSYAGSDF
+326 VYENSYAGNDF

-408 IHQYQINDRFGNEQD
+408 IHQYQEKNRFGETQD

-430 Q
+430 H

>member
-48 AGDKIILYANRDVYE
+48 TGDNNIILYANRDVYE

-85 EKDRFYFAYKNTE
+85 EGDRFYFAYKNTE

-118 FQVSAKQISD
+118 FQVSE
-128 NQPLYSTTGIPK
+128 NQLSTTEGITDT
-140 EELKTLMESN
+140 TLIEN
-150 EVTVSGA
+150 QEVTVSGA
-157 ENITAFSVTIQDLEH
+157 DNITAFSVTIQDLEH
-172 IQVLFNLAG
+172 IQVLFSLAG
-181 DNEGESDPNKYITH
+181 DNEDKSDPNEYTTN
-195 YGIIERDGISPN
+195 YGIIDRNSISAS

-213 DERVPATAGIIGLYG
+213 IDNNIPATAGIIGLYG

-253 KNSPSES
+253 KNSPSEG

-287 VIDLQGYVYKLNS
+287 VIDLQGYVYRLDPS
-300 GSDRGRDRISSVNA
+300 ADRKRVRISSVNA

-337 KMGYLYEEGIYI
+337 KMGYLYEEGIC
-349 NDSAQENPYILRI
+349 DSRQVCGHRGVADPDSSAKSHLEWG
-362 SDDNDLLTAGWI
+362 AG
-374 GDNGNGKYLF
+374 G
-384 ATQEN
+384 
-389 GFWIIEL
+389 
-396 GEKDSNNRFKGS
+396 
-408 IHQYQINDRFGNEQD
+408 
-423 GPLSDYL
+423 
-430 Q
+430 

>member
-1 MKKALLLILTV
+1 MKKAVLLILTI

-85 EKDRFYFAYKNTE
+85 EEDRFYFAYKNTE

-118 FQVSAKQISD
+118 FQVSE
-128 NQPLYSTTGIPK
+128 NQLSTTEGITDT
-140 EELKTLMESN
+140 TLIEN
-150 EVTVSGA
+150 QEVTISGA
-157 ENITAFSVTIQDLEH
+157 DNITAFSVTIQDLEH
-172 IQVLFNLAG
+172 IQVLFSLAG
-181 DNEGESDPNKYITH
+181 DNEDKSDPNEYTTN
-195 YGIIERDGISPN
+195 YGIIDRNSISAS

-213 DERVPATAGIIGLYG
+213 IDNNIPATAGIIGLYG

-239 DGQAYLRDRNSFFY
+239 DGQAYLKDRNSFFY

-287 VIDLQGYVYKLNS
+287 VIDLQGYVYRLDPS
-300 GSDRGRDRISSVNA
+300 ADRKRVRISSVNA

-408 IHQYQINDRFGNEQD
+408 IHQYQEKNRFGETQD

-430 Q
+430 R

>member
-48 AGDKIILYANRDVYE
+48 TGDNNIILYANRDVYE

-85 EKDRFYFAYKNTE
+85 EGDRFYFAYKNTE

-118 FQVSAKQISD
+118 FQVSE
-128 NQPLYSTTGIPK
+128 NQLSTTEGITDT
-140 EELKTLMESN
+140 TLIEN
-150 EVTVSGA
+150 QEVTISGA
-157 ENITAFSVTIQDLEH
+157 DNITAFSVTIQDLEH
-172 IQVLFNLAG
+172 IQVLFSLAG
-181 DNEGESDPNKYITH
+181 DNEDKSDPNEYTTN
-195 YGIIERDGISPN
+195 YGIIDRNSISAS

-213 DERVPATAGIIGLYG
+213 IDNNIPATAGIIGLYG

-239 DGQAYLRDRNSFFY
+239 DGQAYLKDRNSFFY

-287 VIDLQGYVYKLNS
+287 VIDLQGYVYRLDPS
-300 GSDRGRDRISSVNA
+300 ADRKRVRISSVNA

-408 IHQYQINDRFGNEQD
+408 IHQYQEKNRFGETQD

-430 Q
+430 R

>member
-1 MKKALLLILTV
+1 MKKAVLLILTI

-48 AGDKIILYANRDVYE
+48 TGDNNIILYANRDVYE

-85 EKDRFYFAYKNTE
+85 EGDRFYFAYKNTE

-118 FQVSAKQISD
+118 FQVSE
-128 NQPLYSTTGIPK
+128 NQLSTTEGITDT
-140 EELKTLMESN
+140 TLIEN
-150 EVTVSGA
+150 QEVTVSGA
-157 ENITAFSVTIQDLEH
+157 DNITAFSVTIQDLEH
-172 IQVLFNLAG
+172 IQVLFSLAG
-181 DNEGESDPNKYITH
+181 DNEDKSDPNEYTTN
-195 YGIIERDGISPN
+195 YGIIDRNSISAS

-213 DERVPATAGIIGLYG
+213 IDNNIPATAGIIGLYG

-239 DGQAYLRDRNSFFY
+239 DGQAYLKDRNSFFY

-287 VIDLQGYVYKLNS
+287 VIDLQGYVYRLDPS
-300 GSDRGRDRISSVNA
+300 ADRKRVRISSVNA

-362 SDDNDLLTAGWI
+362 SDDNDILTAGWI

-408 IHQYQINDRFGNEQD
+408 IHQYQEKNRFGETQD

-430 Q
+430 H

>member
-1 MKKALLLILTV
+1 MKKAVLLILTI

-48 AGDKIILYANRDVYE
+48 TGDNNIILYANRDVYE

-85 EKDRFYFAYKNTE
+85 EGDRFYFAYKNTE

-118 FQVSAKQISD
+118 FQVSE
-128 NQPLYSTTGIPK
+128 NQLSTTEGITDT
-140 EELKTLMESN
+140 TLIEN
-150 EVTVSGA
+150 QEVTVSGA
-157 ENITAFSVTIQDLEH
+157 DNITAFSVTIQDLEH
-172 IQVLFNLAG
+172 IQVLFSLAG
-181 DNEGESDPNKYITH
+181 DNEDKSDPNEYTTN
-195 YGIIERDGISPN
+195 YGIIDRNSISAS

-213 DERVPATAGIIGLYG
+213 IDNNIPATAGIIGLYG

-287 VIDLQGYVYKLNS
+287 VIDLQGYVYRLDPS
-300 GSDRGRDRISSVNA
+300 ADRKRVRISSVNA

-362 SDDNDLLTAGWI
+362 SDDNDILTAGWI

-408 IHQYQINDRFGNEQD
+408 IHQYQEKNRFGETQD

-430 Q
+430 R